1 MQKHTF
7 RMYEK
12 KDKAYSVLTIST
24 ERQVTVVCHGCL
36 FERQLEEKL
45 EEKLLVKFA
54 KEDLIRSAFSLSERG
69 KHRDA
74 IKKYDKILKNDP
86 EYIHAIYG
94 KTSCLITLGKFSEA
108 RPYVGDLFRRYP
120 DNHEVIEMKSVLERN
135 LHLTCQTTD

>member
-45 EEKLLVKFA
+45 LVKFA
-54 KEDLIRSAFSLSERG
+54 KEDLIRFAFSLSERG
-69 KHRDA
+69 KHKDA

-108 RPYVGDLFRRYP
+108 RPYVDDLFHRYP